1 MIMLG
6 IDDDKPIIID
16 GEYALALM
24 EELRDTY
31 GLNKE
36 EEKFFQELRK
46 DVRNRIKRNL
56 AFIKI
61 SKDEN
66 VKTNQEHGTV
76 QNTEDAQSK

>member
-1 MIMLG
+1 MLG